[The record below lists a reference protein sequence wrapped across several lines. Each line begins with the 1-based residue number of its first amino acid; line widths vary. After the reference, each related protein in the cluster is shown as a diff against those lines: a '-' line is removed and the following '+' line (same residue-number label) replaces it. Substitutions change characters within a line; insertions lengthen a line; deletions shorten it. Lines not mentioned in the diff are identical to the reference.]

1 MNQPVIE
8 TPVMGIPREDTM
20 RMALAART
28 LAGVL
33 RQLRERRGR
42 SAWDD
47 AENAARKNAVVDRH
61 AVNKFSR
68 ADADEWNA
76 AEKDGR
82 IRAERHPDT
91 GMTIRVAPLS
101 RGRFGVQAG
110 WEDNHAEAVFG
121 SEDLA
126 DRVAE
131 WLRNNGSA
139 EAVDD
144 LRRNADDLHATSRPR
159 RYRTLR
165 DVELAEAR
173 KWAKDSE
180 PDWYR
185 WWELSYTNADTID
198 GRRLD
203 ENEIIRKW
211 VEATGG
217 KTGTAVGVARR
228 WLGQHDPEWADKW
241 ETEYSNCDTQM
252 GRRSLEDEIVRRWRS
267 QSRAGRGRGTDSGEQ
282 SAESG
287 EQDNDPQNQRTPTPL
302 ADRLRGRVPDRILD
316 DPRWHVAEDQFA
328 VLTAQGADP
337 ETLIESVAAIDF
349 NNGQIRAPSGYAAW
363 AMREA
368 AKNGK
373 VTNAHTR
380 SEEDARRSVAEEWLA
395 TADPESP
402 FDRARAAQLVGEID
416 DDFDALLAR
425 KYPGILDGDADQA
438 REQAASHE
446 GAADAA
452 DDQARKDATAA
463 QAADAEENTVF
474 VVDSDG
480 TVFTVSF
487 AEAPEPEPQPEAEA
501 ADHSA
506 DAAREHGAAEDDQHQ
521 AARTASAA
529 AQAPLTPPKQAKTN
543 TKTHRRTPPPAK
555 PAAAH
560 TRNRGRTH

>member
-8 TPVMGIPREDTM
+8 TPVMGIPREDIM

-28 LAGVL
+28 LSGVL

-42 SAWDD
+42 AAWED
-47 AENAARKNAVVDRH
+47 AENAARKNAVGDRH
-61 AVNKFSR
+61 AVKKFSR
-68 ADADEWNA
+68 ADADDWNA
-76 AEKDGR
+76 AEKEGR

-101 RGRFGVQAG
+101 GGRVGVQAG

-126 DRVAE
+126 DRVAA

-144 LRRNADDLHATSRPR
+144 LRRNVDDLHATSQPR
-159 RYRTLR
+159 TYQTRREA
-165 DVELAEAR
+165 DLADAR
-173 KWAKDSE
+173 KWAKDNE

-185 WWELSYTNADTID
+185 EWELRNTNNGSVD
-198 GRRLD
+198 GR
-203 ENEIIRKW
+203 EASEIIYKW
-211 VEATGG
+211 AEATGSSR
-217 KTGTAVGVARR
+217 TVTAVQMARR
-228 WLGQHDPEWADKW
+228 WLAKHDPEAARDW
-241 ETEYSNCDTQM
+241 ELAYDNCDTRD
-252 GRRSLEDEIVRRWRS
+252 GRRSLEADIVRLWRS
-267 QSRAGRGRGTDSGEQ
+267 KRARQRRNDASAEP

-287 EQDNDPQNQRTPTPL
+287 EQDSDPQNQHTPTPL
-302 ADRLRGRVPDRILD
+302 ADRLRGRVPDRILS

-337 ETLIESVAAIDF
+337 EMLVESVAAIDF
-349 NNGQIRAPSGYAAW
+349 NNGQIRAPSGFAAW

-368 AKNGK
+368 AKKGK
-373 VTNAHTR
+373 AANAHTR
-380 SEEDARRSVAEEWLA
+380 SEEDARRSVAEEWLTA
-395 TADPESP
+395 ADPESP
-402 FDRARAAQLVGEID
+402 FDRARAAQLVGELG

-425 KYPGILDGDADQA
+425 KYPGILDGDAEQA
-438 REQAASHE
+438 RARAAQHE
-446 GAADAA
+446 GTADAA
-452 DDQARKDATAA
+452 EERSRKATVDAGEAA
-463 QAADAEENTVF
+463 VDEDAVF

-480 TVFTVSF
+480 TVITVSF
-487 AEAPEPEPQPEAEA
+487 AAAPEPEPRAEAEAEA
-501 ADHSA
+501 ADHST
-506 DAAREHGAAEDDQHQ
+506 DARREHEAADDEVHR
-521 AARTASAA
+521 ATRTASAA

-560 TRNRGRTH
+560 TRNRGRAH